1 MALLQ
6 EIFKEAYSFAMRRSF
21 ALSTLAGKHSAQ
33 LGIGLTGRLSP
44 GASGDISLRL
54 TCLKMLTDPK
64 RLSV

>member
-1 MALLQ
+1 MALLH

-21 ALSTLAGKHSAQ
+21 ALGTLAGKHSAPWH
-33 LGIGLTGRLSP
+33 RAYRSLSP